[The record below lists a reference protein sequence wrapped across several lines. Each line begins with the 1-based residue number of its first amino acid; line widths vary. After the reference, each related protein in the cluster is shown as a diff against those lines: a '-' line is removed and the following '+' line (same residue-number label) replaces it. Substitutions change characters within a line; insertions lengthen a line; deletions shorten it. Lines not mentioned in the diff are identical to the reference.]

1 MLPHDRTLLIL
12 VVIELYVLAMLFC
25 TSILILVILVVY
37 ELRVNYTIRVIS
49 P

>member
-25 TSILILVILVVY
+25 TSILILAILVVY